1 MSYSSK
7 LAARYLELGKNAVSP
22 GSFGGED
29 VRFSTEFEALENELT
44 RAQSIHASGQVD
56 WLKILENSEAL
67 LRDQSK
73 DLRVAS
79 WFTWALFQ
87 RESYAGLLAG
97 ISVLRELCEQHWD
110 DVHPAKPRT
119 RSAAIGWLVPRLEQA
134 LGADIAIKEQLPL
147 FQQMVEQL
155 SGLEAALSARLGDDA
170 PLLLPICRGLKGQV
184 QRSADNEPQPG
195 AVGAIVAQVKQA
207 ATQLFTP
214 GEPVENE
221 KDANKAL
228 RAQQEQGRQLCV
240 WWQRQKATDLRALRL
255 NRTLLWLPIE
265 AMPERNAENVTA
277 LRGLPADKLKSYKD
291 RFEQGNYADLLV
303 ELENSVAK
311 APFWFDGQRL
321 VWECCQALNVEAG
334 MREVEMNFAS
344 LLQRLPSVIELKFHD
359 GTPFADPETRAWVAA
374 QVTPH
379 LQTAVA
385 QPVAEPGVRQAPW
398 DEALEASLPI
408 LRKDGLKSA
417 VQHLKQQMQGAHGGR
432 ERFFWQLSQAR
443 LCYTAKKYEL
453 AKTQLEALDEQLRQ
467 SGLDAW
473 EPDLSLQVLHLLH
486 TCCEL
491 LPQNHVV
498 RERKDEIY
506 RRLCHLDLEVVLE

>member
-7 LAARYLELGKNAVSP
+7 LAARYLELGKNAITA

-29 VRFSTEFEALENELT
+29 VRFSGEFEALESELT
-44 RAQSIHASGQVD
+44 KAQSIHASGQVD
-56 WLKILENSEAL
+56 WLRILENSEAL

-73 DLRVAS
+73 DLRVTA
-79 WFTWALFQ
+79 WMTWALYQ

-97 ISVLRELCEQHWD
+97 LGLLRELCEHHWD
-110 DVHPAKPRT
+110 DLHPAKART

-134 LGADIAIKEQLPL
+134 LGSDIAIKEQLPL
-147 FQQMVEQL
+147 FQQMVEHL
-155 SGLEAALSARLGDDA
+155 AGLETVLSAQLGDDA
-170 PLLLPICRGLKGQV
+170 PLLLPICRSLKNQV

-207 ATQLFTP
+207 ATQLFSP
-214 GEPVENE
+214 GEPIENE
-221 KDANKAL
+221 KDATKAL
-228 RAQQEQGRQLCV
+228 RSQQEQGRQLCV

-277 LRGLPADKLKSYKD
+277 LRGLPADKLKSYKE
-291 RFEQGNYADLLV
+291 RFDQGQYADLLV

-321 VWECCQALNVEAG
+321 VWECCQALGVEAG

-359 GTPFADPETRAWVAA
+359 GTPFADPETRAWIAGHV
-374 QVTPH
+374 VSH
-379 LQTAVA
+379 LQDAVT
-385 QPVAEPGVRQAPW
+385 QTVAEPGLRQAPW
-398 DEALEASLPI
+398 EEALDAVLPV
-408 LRKDGLKSA
+408 LRKEGLKTA
-417 VQHLKQQMQGAHGGR
+417 VQTLKQQMQGVHGGR

-453 AKTQLEALDEQLRQ
+453 ARTQLEALDEQLRQ